1 VVFLPVQDRP
11 GVDAWPLGCLLLGEP
26 QFEPSLPDV
35 LSQGLWLKIRFL
47 WFQYFKSDGYELQ
60 KTAAPNRFRAQI
72 QYRLVN
78 MAVYAIGDV
87 QGCFD
92 ALERLFDAISYNQA
106 HDRLW
111 FVGDLV
117 NRGPESLATLR
128 LVRSLGDSALTVLG
142 NHDFHLLALA
152 AGHAKKHRSDTLDP
166 ILEAPDR
173 VALLD
178 WLRHRPLFHV
188 EGSWAMV
195 HAGLLP
201 QWSVATAQL
210 LAQEVEAA
218 LRGSDWQQ
226 FLANLYGDT
235 PDSWDEGLHGAD
247 RLRVIVNTMARMRFC
262 TAEGK
267 IELRTK
273 GETAKAPP
281 GYYPW
286 FDAPARAS
294 GD

>member
-1 VVFLPVQDRP
+1 
-11 GVDAWPLGCLLLGEP
+11 
-26 QFEPSLPDV
+26 
-35 LSQGLWLKIRFL
+35 
-47 WFQYFKSDGYELQ
+47 
-60 KTAAPNRFRAQI
+60 
-72 QYRLVN
+72 

-92 ALERLFDAISYNQA
+92 ALERLFGEIRYNQA

-117 NRGPESLATLR
+117 NRGPDSLATLR
-128 LVRSLGDSALTVLG
+128 LIRGLGDSALTVLG

-173 VALLD
+173 DALLD

-188 EGSWAMV
+188 EGGWAMV

-201 QWSVATAQL
+201 QWSVATAQR
-210 LAQEVEAA
+210 LAQEVETA
-218 LRGSDWQQ
+218 LRGPDWQQ

-235 PDSWDEGLHGAD
+235 PDSWDEGLRGAD
-247 RLRVIVNTMARMRFC
+247 RLRVIVNAMARMRFC

-281 GYYPW
+281 GFFPW
-286 FDAPARAS
+286 FDAPGRAS
-294 GD
+294 RGHSIICGHWSTLGLKLRPDLLALDSGCVWGGSLSAVRLEDRELFQVPCKQSQRPGD